1 MIKARYLYSELAQAI
16 QARKSCE
23 QSGNTEWFDK
33 CSSRIKTIEDLL
45 PHGSGFDSGTKVNLE
60 ASHADR
66 LVFETSFHHMTDSG
80 MYDGWTEHTVTVT
93 PAFIGDYHIRISGRN
108 VNDIKEFIAEE
119 FEYILRLDIT
129 YELFREQFP
138 QFQIRHKWE
147 EKDGTASQCYQAF
160 YVGSERFWNDFQSA
174 RDRAVKLMSEAWD
187 RQLQALKGEN

>member
-33 CSSRIKTIEDLL
+33 WSSRIKTIEDLL
-45 PHGSGFDSGTKVNLE
+45 PHGSGFDSGTKIDLE

-66 LVFETSFHHMTDSG
+66 LIFQTSFHHMDDAGFYS
-80 MYDGWTEHTVTVT
+80 GWTEHTVTVT

-147 EKDGTASQCYQAF
+147 ESDGTTSQCYQAF
-160 YVGSERFWNDFQSA
+160 YVNTERFWNDYQKA
-174 RDRAVKLMSEAWD
+174 RERAAELMSEAWD